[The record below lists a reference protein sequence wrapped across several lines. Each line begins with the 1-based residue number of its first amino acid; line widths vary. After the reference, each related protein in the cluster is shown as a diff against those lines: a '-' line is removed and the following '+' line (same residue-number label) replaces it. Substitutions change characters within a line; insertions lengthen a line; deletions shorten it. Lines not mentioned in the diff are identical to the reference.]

1 MPEAGEFL
9 LRHNTQTT
17 AESPESEC
25 ELQSSISTS
34 SSCCSL
40 GVMDSSANLSPTR
53 LKNYRT
59 PPSPI
64 ISDLEVDAECKCME
78 NASQFSNEQDDYLQ
92 FLEPFPVQAPPYS
105 LLAPGGCPR
114 FPIEVPATAPNEP
127 LPEYLPSI
135 YKIGLVSRKIEWLS
149 PFEPSPSRLW
159 KLIILELNSTQLN
172 FYFVPSNLEGH
183 LSTIQSTS
191 LLTGAALN
199 PVEELDVLLISSRFT
214 SNSDLHFYKGCQ
226 RLGIFDPLRTH
237 VPSSASSLCEEEQST
252 LRSKSSKKGA
262 RLIRSYS
269 LQHAQ
274 IGLAADYLKK
284 PNVLRIRVESEQIL
298 FHFGSTKE
306 LVEWNFALS
315 MGRDISLDL
324 EDRQIPRYR
333 TVPRRR
339 NRNTPILESAL
350 AFVSSSTASQLSTHE
365 SIGQYYEDPVSRGR
379 ARSNSQK
386 SIESSAMKARLSS
399 IRSMFRPNNTPAPP
413 PSKDTIKAGRPTVF
427 NVGADNTQEPVTYP
441 SGRGFARTSS
451 ADRDD
456 NELIDVQNMSDL
468 QASDDEDEDYDDDV
482 VAFSCNN
489 ESSTEAKWSP
499 APDNIVSERKFYRNC
514 LRCIKPLNMDELWVN
529 KPMVKPSSLSPLNLS
544 FLKNVKYATSTLTHS
559 SSASLASLSSSF
571 SASLLIQSNAQ
582 KSRKKSFSFKD
593 SFMYY
598 SDGGLSKIP
607 NHFVKEFT
615 VGTTGLMAKE
625 L

>member
-1 MPEAGEFL
+1 MSVAGEFL
-9 LRHNTQTT
+9 LQHNTQPR

-40 GVMDSSANLSPTR
+40 GAMDCSVNLSPTR
-53 LKNYRT
+53 LEKYRT

-64 ISDLEVDAECKCME
+64 FSDLEVDPDCKCME
-78 NASQFSNEQDDYLQ
+78 TESQFSNEQDDYLQ

-135 YKIGLVSRKIEWLS
+135 YKIGMVSRKIEWLS

-172 FYFVPSNLEGH
+172 FYFVPSNLEAH

-191 LLTGAALN
+191 SLTGAALN
-199 PVEELDVLLISSRFT
+199 SVEELDVLVISSRFT

-226 RLGIFDPLRTH
+226 RLGIFDPLRAH
-237 VPSSASSLCEEEQST
+237 LPSSASSLFEEEQSPV
-252 LRSKSSKKGA
+252 RYKSSKKGA

-274 IGLAADYLKK
+274 LGLAADYLKK

-298 FHFGSTKE
+298 LHFGSTKE
-306 LVEWNFALS
+306 LVEWHFALS

-324 EDRQIPRYR
+324 EDRHIPRYR

-339 NRNTPILESAL
+339 NRNTPILESTL
-350 AFVSSSTASQLSTHE
+350 AFIASSTPLQLSRQD
-365 SIGQYYEDPVSRGR
+365 SIGQFYEDPVSRGR

-386 SIESSAMKARLSS
+386 SIESSAMKARLSN
-399 IRSMFRPNNTPAPP
+399 IRSKFRSNNTPAPP
-413 PSKDTIKAGRPTVF
+413 PSNDIIKGGRTTVF
-427 NVGADNTQEPVTYP
+427 NVGADNTPEPIYP
-441 SGRGFARTSS
+441 TNRGFVRTSS
-451 ADRDD
+451 VDRDD

-468 QASDDEDEDYDDDV
+468 QGSDDEDEDYDDDV
-482 VAFSCNN
+482 VAFSCSNG
-489 ESSTEAKWSP
+489 SSAAAKWAP
-499 APDNIVSERKFYRNC
+499 DPDNIVSERKFYRNC

-544 FLKNVKYATSTLTHS
+544 FLKHVKYATSTTHS

-571 SASLLIQSNAQ
+571 SASLLIQSNTQ

>member
-1 MPEAGEFL
+1 MSVTGEFL
-9 LRHNTQTT
+9 LHHNTQTR

-34 SSCCSL
+34 SSWCSL
-40 GVMDSSANLSPTR
+40 GDMDCSVNSSPTR
-53 LKNYRT
+53 LDKYRT

-64 ISDLEVDAECKCME
+64 ISDLEVDTDCKCME
-78 NASQFSNEQDDYLQ
+78 TESQFSNEQDDYLQ

-159 KLIILELNSTQLN
+159 KLIIFELNSTQLN

-191 LLTGAALN
+191 SLTGAALN

-226 RLGIFDPLRTH
+226 RLGIFDPLRSH
-237 VPSSASSLCEEEQST
+237 VPSSASSLFEEDQSPV
-252 LRSKSSKKGA
+252 RYKSSKKGA

-298 FHFGSTKE
+298 LHFGSTKE
-306 LVEWNFALS
+306 LVEWHFALS

-339 NRNTPILESAL
+339 NRNLTILEAVL
-350 AFVSSSTASQLSTHE
+350 ASTSTPPQLSRQD
-365 SIGQYYEDPVSRGR
+365 SIGQFYEDPVSRGR
-379 ARSNSQK
+379 ARSNSQR
-386 SIESSAMKARLSS
+386 SMESSAMKARLSS
-399 IRSMFRPNNTPAPP
+399 IRSKFRSNNTPAPP
-413 PSKDTIKAGRPTVF
+413 ASSDTIKAGRTTVF
-427 NVGADNTQEPVTYP
+427 NVGAGNTPEPVIDP
-441 SGRGFARTSS
+441 SSRGFAGTSS
-451 ADRDD
+451 VDRDD

-468 QASDDEDEDYDDDV
+468 QGSDDEDEDYDDDV
-482 VAFSCNN
+482 VAFSCSNGP
-489 ESSTEAKWSP
+489 STAAKWAP
-499 APDNIVSERKFYRNC
+499 APDNVVSERKFYRNC

-544 FLKNVKYATSTLTHS
+544 FLKHVKYATSAPKHS

-571 SASLLIQSNAQ
+571 SASLLVQSNAQ

-593 SFMYY
+593 SFLYY
-598 SDGGLSKIP
+598 SDGGLSQLP

>member
-1 MPEAGEFL
+1 MS
-9 LRHNTQTT
+9 HNTQPR

-40 GVMDSSANLSPTR
+40 GAMDCSVNLSPTR
-53 LKNYRT
+53 LEKYRT

-64 ISDLEVDAECKCME
+64 FSDLEVDPDCKCME
-78 NASQFSNEQDDYLQ
+78 TESQFSNEQDDYLQ

-135 YKIGLVSRKIEWLS
+135 YKIGMVSRKIEWLS

-172 FYFVPSNLEGH
+172 FYFVPSNLEAH

-191 LLTGAALN
+191 SLTGAALN
-199 PVEELDVLLISSRFT
+199 SVEELDVLVISSRFT

-226 RLGIFDPLRTH
+226 RLGIFDPLRAH
-237 VPSSASSLCEEEQST
+237 LPSSASSLFEEEQSPV
-252 LRSKSSKKGA
+252 RYKSSKKGA

-274 IGLAADYLKK
+274 LGLAADYLKK

-298 FHFGSTKE
+298 LHFGSTKE
-306 LVEWNFALS
+306 LVEWHFALS

-324 EDRQIPRYR
+324 EDRHIPRYR

-339 NRNTPILESAL
+339 NRNTPILESTL
-350 AFVSSSTASQLSTHE
+350 AFIASSTPLQLSRQD
-365 SIGQYYEDPVSRGR
+365 SIGQFYEDPVSRGR

-386 SIESSAMKARLSS
+386 SIESSAMKARLSN
-399 IRSMFRPNNTPAPP
+399 IRSKFRSNNTPAPP
-413 PSKDTIKAGRPTVF
+413 PSNDIIKGGRTTVF
-427 NVGADNTQEPVTYP
+427 NVGADNTPEPIYP
-441 SGRGFARTSS
+441 TNRGFVRTSS
-451 ADRDD
+451 VDRDD

-468 QASDDEDEDYDDDV
+468 QGSDDEDEDYDDDV
-482 VAFSCNN
+482 VAFSCSNG
-489 ESSTEAKWSP
+489 SSAAAKWAP
-499 APDNIVSERKFYRNC
+499 DPDNIVSERKFYRNC

-544 FLKNVKYATSTLTHS
+544 FLKHVKYATSTTHS

>member
-1 MPEAGEFL
+1 MSVAGEFL
-9 LRHNTQTT
+9 LQHNTQPR

-40 GVMDSSANLSPTR
+40 GAMDCSVNLSPTR
-53 LKNYRT
+53 LEKYRT

-64 ISDLEVDAECKCME
+64 FSDLEVDPDCKCME
-78 NASQFSNEQDDYLQ
+78 TESQFSNEQDDYLQ

-135 YKIGLVSRKIEWLS
+135 YKIGMVSRKIEWLS

-172 FYFVPSNLEGH
+172 FYFVPSNLEAH

-191 LLTGAALN
+191 SLTGAALN
-199 PVEELDVLLISSRFT
+199 SVEELDVLVISSRFT

-226 RLGIFDPLRTH
+226 RLGIFDPLRAH
-237 VPSSASSLCEEEQST
+237 LPSSASSLFEEEQSPV
-252 LRSKSSKKGA
+252 RYKSSKKGA

-274 IGLAADYLKK
+274 LGLAADYLKK

-298 FHFGSTKE
+298 LHFGSTKE
-306 LVEWNFALS
+306 LVEWHFALS

-324 EDRQIPRYR
+324 EDRHIPRYR

-339 NRNTPILESAL
+339 NRNTPILESTL
-350 AFVSSSTASQLSTHE
+350 AFIASSTPLQLSRQD
-365 SIGQYYEDPVSRGR
+365 SIGQFYEDPVSRGR

-386 SIESSAMKARLSS
+386 SIESSAMKARLSN
-399 IRSMFRPNNTPAPP
+399 IRSKFRSNNTPAPP
-413 PSKDTIKAGRPTVF
+413 PSNDIIKGGRTTVF
-427 NVGADNTQEPVTYP
+427 NVGADNTPEPIYP
-441 SGRGFARTSS
+441 TNRGFVRTSS
-451 ADRDD
+451 VDRDD

-468 QASDDEDEDYDDDV
+468 QGSDDEDEDYDDDV
-482 VAFSCNN
+482 VAFSCSNG
-489 ESSTEAKWSP
+489 SSAAAKWAP
-499 APDNIVSERKFYRNC
+499 DPDNIVSERKFYRNC

-544 FLKNVKYATSTLTHS
+544 FLKHVKYATSTTHS